1 LPRAPGPSLKM
12 LLLPVSVLQFPA
24 RFALL
29 LAFLLVGHPGALAR
43 GATPDVTQVYR
54 QDAGRSYALDIYYPA
69 QPRAGTQAPA
79 LLFFHGG
86 GWAAGNKGQ
95 FAAQAAELTRTA
107 NLVVVSAEYPL
118 NRDPV
123 EASRAAQAAACW
135 LRQRAGQ
142 LGIDPARI
150 ALAGAS
156 SGGQIAAAA
165 VLQRE
170 DTTPECAS
178 SPGRKAEALVLF
190 NPVLDL
196 QSWNRRFGL
205 DLRAVSPIDLV
216 DQRLPPT
223 LILQGTADRVAPVRG
238 ARRFVEAAERAGG
251 GPVKLVEYADRQHG
265 FFNKQANG
273 DLQRTLEEV
282 VQFLRGL
289 GWAV

>member
-1 LPRAPGPSLKM
+1 MKI
-12 LLLPVSVLQFPA
+12 QA
-24 RFALL
+24 RIALL
-29 LAFLLVGHPGALAR
+29 LSFLLLCHPGAAAR
-43 GATPDVTQVYR
+43 GGAPDATQVYR
-54 QDAGRSYALDIYYPA
+54 QDASRSYALDIYYPV
-69 QPRAGTQAPA
+69 QPRAGTISPA

-86 GWAAGNKGQ
+86 GWAAGNKRQ

-123 EASRAAQAAACW
+123 QASRAAQAAACW
-135 LRQRAGQ
+135 LHQRAGQ

-156 SGGQIAAAA
+156 SGGQMAAAA
-165 VLQRE
+165 VLLPD
-170 DTTPECAS
+170 DTTPECAGTA
-178 SPGRKAEALVLF
+178 GRKAAALVLF

-196 QSWNRRFGL
+196 QSRSRRFGL
-205 DLRAVSPIDLV
+205 DLRSVSPMELV

-238 ARRFVEAAERAGG
+238 ARRFVEKAERAGA

-265 FFNKQANG
+265 FFNKGANG
-273 DLQRTLEEV
+273 DLQSTLHEV

-289 GWAV
+289 GWPV